1 MATEWLPWQQLK
13 DQSFWGMLWPGIYP
27 VIPKLISYNL

>member
-13 DQSFWGMLWPGIYP
+13 DQRFKGMLWPGIYL
-27 VIPKLISYNL
+27 VIPRQVSKTR